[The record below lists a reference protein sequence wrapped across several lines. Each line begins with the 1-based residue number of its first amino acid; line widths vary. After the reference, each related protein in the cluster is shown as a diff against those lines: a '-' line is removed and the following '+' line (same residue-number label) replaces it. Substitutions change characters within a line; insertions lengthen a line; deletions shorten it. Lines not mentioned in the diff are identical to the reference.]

1 MKTNLLI
8 LADDLTG
15 ALDTGVQF
23 AKAGIDVEVIISPEL
38 VKTSDYTRDYTR
50 DYNRDHNRDHNPDVL
65 VINLNTRHASPQEAR
80 AAVTN
85 MTKTFNNYSYYYKKT
100 DSCLRGNIGAE
111 LEALMNAAGNTRLP
125 FVPAFPGLKRTTKN
139 GFQYLNGELI
149 HKSSMAND
157 PLNPIT
163 ESFIP
168 AVIAKQS
175 AVPVILV
182 NQTFAIPE
190 PAQTSEI
197 LVFDGET
204 FDDLKKTANLL
215 WENNLLKISAGCA
228 GFAEVLME
236 TLPFDKKPQE
246 VVVNPSGNLPIL
258 IISGSL
264 HPVSVDQIKTAK
276 DNRISGFCFSDEKVV
291 LQPQRLE
298 SKEAQTLLQDCTKS
312 LLDKGVC
319 ILGTEASFGKAKAV
333 QNNGAENIP
342 SVLGEMTRKIIDKTG
357 SLHLVVFGGDTLQ
370 GIMKAMRYNVL
381 KPLKEIQNGIA
392 LARAQGQTGE
402 GLLVTKAGAFGDKDI
417 VSSIVEY
424 LKQTDS

>member
-23 AKAGIDVEVIISPEL
+23 AKAGIDVEVFISPEL
-38 VKTSDYTRDYTR
+38 VKTSCNNT
-50 DYNRDHNRDHNPDVL
+50 PDVL
-65 VINLNTRHASPQEAR
+65 VINLNTRHASPEEAR

-85 MTKTFNNYSYYYKKT
+85 ITKTFNNYSHYYKKT

-139 GFQYLNGELI
+139 GFQYLDGELI

-168 AVIAKQS
+168 AIIAKQS
-175 AVPVILV
+175 SVPVSLV
-182 NQTFAIPE
+182 PQTFAIPE

-204 FDDLKKTANLL
+204 FDDLKKTAKLL
-215 WENNLLKISAGCA
+215 WENNMLRISAGCA
-228 GFAEVLME
+228 GFAHALME
-236 TLPFDKKPQE
+236 TLPFDKNPQE

-264 HPVSVDQIKTAK
+264 HPVSIDQIKTAR
-276 DNRISGFCFSDEKVV
+276 DNRISGFYFSDEKVV
-291 LQPQRLE
+291 SQPQRLE
-298 SKEAQTLLQDCTKS
+298 SKEAEALLQDCTKT
-312 LLDKGVC
+312 LLEKGVC
-319 ILGTEASFGKAKAV
+319 ILGTEASFGKA
-333 QNNGAENIP
+333 QTINNGGSENIP
-342 SVLGEMTRKIIDKTG
+342 SILGEMTRQIIDKTQ

-370 GIMKAMRYNVL
+370 GIMKAMQYNVI
-381 KPLKEIQNGIA
+381 KPLKEFKSGIV

-402 GLLVTKAGAFGDKDI
+402 GFLLTKAGAFGEKDI